1 MTKRR
6 EFIAR
11 MGAVAAGVT
20 LDPEELLAS
29 ARTTDGPWDTAW
41 IDRMTS
47 GKYRVV
53 FNTTDIAD
61 GAILN
66 YAGSFFDH
74 FKEVHSTKDSELRAV
89 SVFRRLGT
97 SMAFNDVIWERYK
110 LGEDRKITDPTTKA
124 PALRNI
130 YLKGLQEMHARGMI
144 SVVCN
149 VSVGSISRSLA
160 EATKRDFEEIRSE
173 LNANLVPGATL
184 VPSGIFALIRAQNA
198 GCAFMAGV

>member
-11 MGAVAAGVT
+11 ISAVAAAATFDAGEV
-20 LDPEELLAS
+20 LAS
-29 ARTTDGPWDTAW
+29 SPATDGPWDTAW
-41 IDRMTS
+41 IDRMTR
-47 GKYRVV
+47 GKFRVV

-61 GAILN
+61 GAVLN
-66 YAGSFFDH
+66 YIGTFFDH
-74 FKEVHSTKDSELRAV
+74 YKEVHSTRDDDLRAV

-97 SMAFNDVIWERYK
+97 PMAFNDVIWERYK
-110 LGEDRKITDPTTKA
+110 LGEDRKITDPVTKA

-130 YLKGLQEMHARGMI
+130 HLKEMQEMHARGMI

-149 VSVGSISRSLA
+149 VSVGSISQSLA
-160 EATKRDFEEIRSE
+160 RATNRDAEDVKSEIK
-173 LNANLVPGATL
+173 ANLVPGVTL

-198 GCAFMAGV
+198 GCAYMTGT